1 MQEELTSLF
10 HYLEK
15 EEISIDKKEFDFQL
29 QSHPDYPS
37 LMAIVDTCDFFN
49 IENGAINVDVS
60 ELELLP
66 KQFVAYLNDE
76 TNNARLHYIEKKDE
90 DYIELKN
97 RKVTVIA
104 KEEIT
109 KRWKGVVLLV
119 EKSQTEISVSKNSKM
134 SISLFFIVV
143 AFVVVLSQFN
153 ENFYV
158 KLFFLLPALG
168 FLLSVAALKDLFGAK
183 SELINNFCR
192 MTATESCNVVVDSN
206 KWLIFKYL
214 NFSDLSIVF
223 FASQFISL
231 FLFILTENVAS
242 FFIINKLLFL
252 GAIPLIVL
260 SLYYQK
266 FVEKKWCSICL
277 TISFL
282 LLVELGFIVSLNLDD
297 YNITLQSVTLFGFI
311 FTTTFFGWRSLRKI
325 MSQHKDLKE
334 FQFKGSRFIKNYE
347 IFKNTLIASNPL
359 LDDLNK
365 NHKILIGNKESPVKI
380 TVISSPFCGHCRGV
394 HSLMEEILERHN
406 DKVCFDIRFN
416 FNAELADERSKKIHE
431 YLLSLYYK
439 NGEESFRNGLKNWFE
454 VNDKNVEI
462 DAAITVEMKT
472 KINDLLENQFSW
484 NQKNNLNF
492 TPVILINHFAY
503 PKQYERNDLIYFI
516 NELFDDEYFR
526 YEKNSFN

>member
-37 LMAIVDTCDFFN
+37 LMSIVDTCDFFN
-49 IENGAINVDVS
+49 IENGAINVDIS

-97 RKVTVIA
+97 RKAAVIP

-119 EKSQTEISVSKNSKM
+119 EKSQTDLSVSKSNRM
-134 SISLFFIVV
+134 SISLLFFVV
-143 AFVVVLSQFN
+143 AFVVILSQFN
-153 ENFYV
+153 ESFYV

-168 FLLSVAALKDLFGAK
+168 FLLSVAALKDLFGTK
-183 SELINNFCR
+183 SELISNFCR

-206 KWLIFKYL
+206 KWLVFKYL

-231 FLFILTENVAS
+231 FLFTLTENVAS
-242 FFIINKLLFL
+242 FFILNKVLFF

-266 FVEKKWCSICL
+266 FVEKKWCPICL

-282 LLVELGFIVSLNLDD
+282 LLIELGFILSLNLDV
-297 YNITLQSVTLFGFI
+297 YNITLKSATLFGFI
-311 FTTTFFGWRSLRKI
+311 FMTTFFSWRSLKKVL
-325 MSQHKDLKE
+325 SQQKDLKE

-347 IFKNTLIASNPL
+347 IFKNTLIASNPM

-365 NHKILIGNKESPVKI
+365 EYKILIGNTESPIKI

-394 HSLMEEILERHN
+394 HALMEEILEKHK

-439 NGEESFRNGLKNWFE
+439 NGEESFRNGLKSWFE
-454 VNDKNVEI
+454 GNDKNVKI
-462 DAAITVEMKT
+462 DDAITVEMRA
-472 KINDLLENQFSW
+472 KIGHLLENQFSW

-516 NELFDDEYFR
+516 NELSDDEYFR

>member
-206 KWLIFKYL
+206 KWLIFKY
-214 NFSDLSIVF
+214 
-223 FASQFISL
+223 
-231 FLFILTENVAS
+231 
-242 FFIINKLLFL
+242 
-252 GAIPLIVL
+252 
-260 SLYYQK
+260 
-266 FVEKKWCSICL
+266 W
-277 TISFL
+277 
-282 LLVELGFIVSLNLDD
+282 
-297 YNITLQSVTLFGFI
+297 
-311 FTTTFFGWRSLRKI
+311 LR
-325 MSQHKDLKE
+325 
-334 FQFKGSRFIKNYE
+334 
-347 IFKNTLIASNPL
+347 
-359 LDDLNK
+359 
-365 NHKILIGNKESPVKI
+365 
-380 TVISSPFCGHCRGV
+380 
-394 HSLMEEILERHN
+394 
-406 DKVCFDIRFN
+406 
-416 FNAELADERSKKIHE
+416 
-431 YLLSLYYK
+431 
-439 NGEESFRNGLKNWFE
+439 
-454 VNDKNVEI
+454 
-462 DAAITVEMKT
+462 
-472 KINDLLENQFSW
+472 
-484 NQKNNLNF
+484 
-492 TPVILINHFAY
+492 
-503 PKQYERNDLIYFI
+503 
-516 NELFDDEYFR
+516 
-526 YEKNSFN
+526 